1 MKIMIVTDAWEP
13 QVNGVVRTLK
23 NTSRELTALGHRVEL
38 LTPLEFSTIPCP
50 TYPEI
55 RLSLLPRRR
64 VARRIDEYAPDALH
78 IATEGPLGMAARAYA
93 IRHKLPFTTAYHT
106 RFPEYV
112 NARFRIPVHLT
123 YKFLHWFHGPSQAVM
138 APTPVVKSDLEQH
151 GFTNVV
157 LWTRGVDLDIFQ
169 PMDSKVLNTAR
180 PIFLYV
186 GRVAVEKNVEAFLKL
201 DLPGSKWVAGEGP
214 ALAELKSRYTN
225 VNYLGVLSQPELAKV
240 YAAAD
245 VFVFPSR
252 TDTFGLVLLEAMACG
267 TPVAAYP
274 VTGPIDVLGTE
285 GPGALNEDLREA
297 CLEALKIERAD
308 ARAWAERFS
317 WRAASEQFASHLKPL
332 GTREASQ
339 TRATAG
345 RGARRRARKAAR
357 RAAARLPRRTRKTS
371 GMCALAPRRTTTARP
386 ATERRP
392 SAARPRPGPGANGK
406 APEANG
412 NAPAALTSAPC
423 AIPSMTTPTTPT
435 SATIR

>member
-1 MKIMIVTDAWEP
+1 M
-13 QVNGVVRTLK
+13 
-23 NTSRELTALGHRVEL
+23 
-38 LTPLEFSTIPCP
+38 C
-50 TYPEI
+50 
-55 RLSLLPRRR
+55 
-64 VARRIDEYAPDALH
+64 
-78 IATEGPLGMAARAYA
+78 
-93 IRHKLPFTTAYHT
+93 
-106 RFPEYV
+106 
-112 NARFRIPVHLT
+112 NARFGIPITMT
-123 YKFLHWFHGPSQAVM
+123 YRFLHWFHKRSQAVM
-138 APTPVVKSDLEQH
+138 APTPVVRSDLEKH

-169 PMDSKVLNTAR
+169 PMESKVLNTAR

-214 ALAELKSRYTN
+214 ALAELEVALYEREL
-225 VNYLGVLSQPELAKV
+225 LGVLSQPELAKV

-297 CLEALKIERAD
+297 CLQALKIERAD

-332 GTREASQ
+332 GTREAS
-339 TRATAG
+339 TKRATA
-345 RGARRRARKAAR
+345 
-357 RAAARLPRRTRKTS
+357 
-371 GMCALAPRRTTTARP
+371 
-386 ATERRP
+386 
-392 SAARPRPGPGANGK
+392 
-406 APEANG
+406 
-412 NAPAALTSAPC
+412 
-423 AIPSMTTPTTPT
+423 
-435 SATIR
+435 